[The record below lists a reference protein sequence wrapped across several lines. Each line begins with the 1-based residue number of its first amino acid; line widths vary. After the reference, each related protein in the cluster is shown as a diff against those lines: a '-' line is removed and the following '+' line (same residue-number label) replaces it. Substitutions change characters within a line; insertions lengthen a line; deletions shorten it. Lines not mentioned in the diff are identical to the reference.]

1 VSDEPSGSAAKRR
14 PLSGIRII
22 DLTRVFA
29 GPLCTQMLADMGADI
44 IKVEPPAGD
53 EARRLPPM
61 TQTGE
66 SCNFVT
72 FNRGKRS
79 LVLNLKVEAARPVL
93 DRLIA
98 NSDVLVHNFLP
109 QTAAELG
116 INNEDLRA
124 RYPALIVCSMS
135 AFGPRGP
142 LKDRPGYDG
151 VVSAF
156 SGLISAVGEPDRPP
170 VRVGTPVVDL
180 STGLLAYSA
189 ILTALL
195 GRERSG
201 KGAHV
206 DVSMLGAATTL
217 MGLHAV
223 NWMEAGIAPERY
235 QPGHHGHVPY
245 QIFACSDGYLM
256 AGANSEAAWPR
267 LCKAVDRA
275 ELITDER
282 FETGAKRRQH
292 RAELVPIF
300 EAIFR
305 SAPVED
311 WVARLSAA
319 DLPASPI
326 NTIDQFVK
334 EPQVAAN
341 DYLVSLQRNDRPPLR
356 LPGLAFTIDRDTTPA
371 ATPPPMLGEHTAEIL
386 AEVLKLPAEAIRR
399 LREEGA
405 LGDH

>member
-1 VSDEPSGSAAKRR
+1 
-14 PLSGIRII
+14 
-22 DLTRVFA
+22 
-29 GPLCTQMLADMGADI
+29 
-44 IKVEPPAGD
+44 
-53 EARRLPPM
+53 
-61 TQTGE
+61 
-66 SCNFVT
+66 
-72 FNRGKRS
+72 
-79 LVLNLKVEAARPVL
+79 
-93 DRLIA
+93 
-98 NSDVLVHNFLP
+98 
-109 QTAAELG
+109 
-116 INNEDLRA
+116 
-124 RYPALIVCSMS
+124 
-135 AFGPRGP
+135 
-142 LKDRPGYDG
+142 

-267 LCKAVDRA
+267 LCKAVGRA
-275 ELITDER
+275 ELIADER

-305 SAPVED
+305 SAPVDD
-311 WVARLSAA
+311 WVERLSAA

-326 NTIDQFVK
+326 NTIDQFVN

-341 DYLVSLQRNDRPPLR
+341 DYLVSLQRNDRPSLK

-371 ATPPPMLGEHTAEIL
+371 AKPPPMLGEHTAEIL
-386 AEVLKLPAEAIRR
+386 AEVLNLPAEAIRT

-405 LGDH
+405 LGDR